1 MDAEDTMARRYPY
14 PWGQSMQLTRRR
26 FLAASTATLLS
37 STSRAAAAND
47 EIRISIIG
55 AGWRGGQ
62 LVPEFAKVPG
72 VRIVSVCDPDA
83 KRAAEKAKMVAD
95 ATDGKSA
102 AVETDL
108 RRVIDSSSVDAV
120 VIASPNHWHALSTI
134 WACEAGK
141 DVYVEKP
148 VGHSLWE
155 SRQMV
160 KAAAKHGR
168 IVQGGTQRRS
178 LENIRAIMG
187 RIHKGEFGPVIR
199 ARAIVYKF
207 RESIGRRSA
216 PMQIPAEVDYNL
228 WAGPAPMGPILRNE
242 FHYDWHWMWDTGNGE
257 LANNGSHMLDLAR
270 WALGQKLLAPAV
282 ISIGGRFAWN
292 DAGETPNTHVAYFD
306 YEPAPLIA
314 EIRNLPEKR
323 GTRSAG
329 NYRGLQAGF
338 VVECAEAT
346 ILGTNHFEIRDR
358 DGKVIERQDGK
369 FGIKH
374 QVSFIDAVRNRSGNE
389 LTCPIDVAH
398 VSCGLALQA
407 NISHHLG
414 AARKSRLGGGLTG
427 ADPGLHAAVD
437 RMLGHL
443 AALGID
449 PEASGLSV
457 GPMLAFDPESEQ
469 FTGPHSKEA
478 RRLTRRRK
486 ERAPFIVPEVT

>member
-1 MDAEDTMARRYPY
+1 MDLSRRK
-14 PWGQSMQLTRRR
+14 
-26 FLAASTATLLS
+26 FLAASAAALFAS
-37 STSRAAAAND
+37 RSRAASAND
-47 EIRISIIG
+47 EIRVAIIG

-62 LVPEFAKVPG
+62 LVPEFAQIPG

-108 RRVIDSSSVDAV
+108 RRVIESSSVDAV
-120 VIASPNHWHALSTI
+120 AIATPNHWHALATI
-134 WACEAGK
+134 WACQAGK

-148 VGHSLWE
+148 LGHSLWE

-160 KAAAKHGR
+160 KAAAKYGR

-178 LENIRAIMG
+178 LKNIRSIMP

-199 ARAIVYKF
+199 ARAIVYQF
-207 RESIGRRSA
+207 RESIGRRSSPLA
-216 PMQIPAEVDYNL
+216 IPAEVDYNL
-228 WAGPAPMGPILRNE
+228 WAGPAPMSPIFRDK

-270 WALGQKLLAPAV
+270 WALGQERLAPAV

-292 DAGETPNTHVAYFD
+292 DAGETPNSLVAYFD
-306 YEPAPLIA
+306 YKPAPLIA
-314 EIRNLPEKR
+314 EIRNLPEKT

-329 NYRGLQAGF
+329 NYRGVRAGF
-338 VVECAEAT
+338 VIECAEAT
-346 ILGTNHFEIRDR
+346 VQGTNHFEIRDR
-358 DGKVIERQDGK
+358 NGKVIEKQDVKLGNE
-369 FGIKH
+369 H
-374 QVSFIDAVRNRSGNE
+374 AVNFIDAVRSRSSDG
-389 LTCPIDVAH
+389 LTCPIDESH

-414 AARKSRLGGGLTG
+414 AGRKSQLAGTLAEAEAELKT
-427 ADPGLHAAVD
+427 AVD

-449 PEASGLSV
+449 AAKSRLSV
-457 GPMLAFDPESEQ
+457 GPMLAFDPAGEQ

-486 ERAPFIVPEVT
+486 ERKPFIVPEVT